1 MIIFGPPYKVEL
13 PPEQIHFITG
23 LTVNT
28 STPHTFTPDSGFPY
42 TAFAGAFYQTEID
55 DVVPATGDYTF
66 SVSDPALSVSNTGV
80 VTFNSEPSGSE
91 IVITITPADG
101 SAAFMYTF
109 MPGLWFAQPTTTVYN
124 LANAEA
130 YILSSMPGFRPCTQ
144 EELSGLDAV
153 GTLYG
158 EWSKAS
164 SYPGGLYPGRV
175 WCGKG
180 ATAGTG
186 RQLDLESGSLYQIA
200 EGNLSGRVLGV
211 KILTA

>member
-1 MIIFGPPYKVEL
+1 MIIFGPPNKVEL

-28 STPHTFTPDSGFPY
+28 INPYTFTPDSGFPY
-42 TAFAGAFYQTEID
+42 TAFAGAFFQIEID
-55 DVVPATGDYTF
+55 GAVPVSGAYGFNVNDPAV
-66 SVSDPALSVSNTGV
+66 SVSDTGIV
-80 VTFNSEPSGSE
+80 KFDSEPSGSE
-91 IVITITPADG
+91 IIITITPADG
-101 SAAFMYTF
+101 SAAFMYTC
-109 MPGLWFAQPTTTVYN
+109 MSGLWFGQPTTTVYN

-186 RQLDLESGSLYQIA
+186 RQLDLESGALYQIA
-200 EGNLSGRVLGV
+200 EGNISGRVLGV